1 MDKIHIKD
9 VLEDIFNLLYAND
22 VTTKQ
27 LISTQFKDM
36 NIDEFDLVNI
46 ELKIYDKYKVAF
58 GLGNV
63 TVNSTILDLT
73 NLINNK
79 LEDIE

>member
-1 MDKIHIKD
+1 MDKVDIKD
-9 VLEDIFNLLYAND
+9 VLEDIFNLPYAND

-27 LISTQFKDM
+27 LMSTQFKNM
-36 NIDEFDLVNI
+36 NIDEFDLINI

-58 GLGNV
+58 GLGV
-63 TVNSTILDLT
+63 LTINSTILDLT

-79 LEDIE
+79 LIDKE

>member
-1 MDKIHIKD
+1 MDKVHIKT
-9 VLEDIFNLLYAND
+9 VLEDIFNLPYAND
-22 VTTKQ
+22 VITKQ
-27 LISTQFKDM
+27 LMSTKFKDM

-58 GLGNV
+58 RLGDL
-63 TVNSTILDLT
+63 TVNSTMLDLT

-79 LEDIE
+79 LEDLE